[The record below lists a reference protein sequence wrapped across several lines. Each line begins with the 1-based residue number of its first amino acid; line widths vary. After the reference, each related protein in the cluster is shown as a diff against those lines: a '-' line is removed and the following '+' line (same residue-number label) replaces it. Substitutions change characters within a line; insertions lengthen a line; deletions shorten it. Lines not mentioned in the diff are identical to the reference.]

1 MLVLQVLSHGE
12 ASGLIIYSKLNFKLL
27 YCVDPTVSA
36 EVNSRNPTIQV
47 AADFHLKSSLDYL
60 MASLCLF
67 GFMTTLYFSFTYS
80 LLFIFF
86 TSPDVSMCFFLV
98 FFSFGHLVGWSGFS
112 FVFALRGKFLQ
123 SLLLKQAVLSR
134 LLPGVR

>member
-67 GFMTTLYFSFTYS
+67 RFMTTLYFSFTYS

-86 TSPDVSMCFFLV
+86 TSPDVSMCFFL
-98 FFSFGHLVGWSGFS
+98 FFFPLVIWLVGLVFLLFLLCEASFS
-112 FVFALRGKFLQ
+112 NLF
-123 SLLLKQAVLSR
+123 S
-134 LLPGVR
+134 

>member
-12 ASGLIIYSKLNFKLL
+12 ASGLVIYSKLNFKLL

-86 TSPDVSMCFFLV
+86 TSPDVSMCFFL
-98 FFSFGHLVGWSGFS
+98 FFFPLVIWLVGLVFLLFLLCEASFS
-112 FVFALRGKFLQ
+112 NPF
-123 SLLLKQAVLSR
+123 S
-134 LLPGVR
+134 